1 MRSRDSILEAT
12 REVIGR
18 AGFGG
23 VTIAAVAKQANVS
36 RQTIYSIFGSR
47 EELVSQAV
55 TERLTML
62 TGAFEDLLEN
72 SDSPLELIVGIAVEG
87 RNRIL
92 GDPLLRV
99 LALGGGANPMFDPG
113 AAARTHEYCMALLA
127 PAAERFPELAGRL
140 DLVADVGMHVGW
152 SVLCLD
158 SPDARSDDDLRAFL
172 TTWLAP
178 LMQTFT
184 TPGLS
189 GASRDGA
196 SRDGAAWGGG
206 AGAGAPGGMGTGSA
220 GPADT
225 ASDGA
230 GSGEA

>member
-55 TERLTML
+55 AERLTML
-62 TGAFEDLLEN
+62 TGAFADLLEN

-140 DLVADVGMHVGW
+140 GLVADVGMHVGW
-152 SVLCLD
+152 SALCLD

-184 TPGLS
+184 KAGS
-189 GASRDGA
+189 DGVG
-196 SRDGAAWGGG
+196 RDGAAWG
-206 AGAGAPGGMGTGSA
+206 A
-220 GPADT
+220 GPG
-225 ASDGA
+225 GA
-230 GSGEA
+230 GSGGAGSGGAGSGQA

>member
-1 MRSRDSILEAT
+1 MRSRDSVLEAT

-36 RQTIYSIFGSR
+36 RQTIYSIFGTR

-62 TGAFEDLLEN
+62 TGAFADLLA
-72 SDSPLELIVGIAVEG
+72 DSATPLELIVGIAVEG

-113 AAARTHEYCMALLA
+113 AASRTHEYCMALLA
-127 PAAERFPELAGRL
+127 PAAQRFPELAGRL
-140 DLVADVGMHVGW
+140 DLVADIGMHVGW

-158 SPDARSDDDLRAFL
+158 SPDTRSDDDLRAFL
-172 TTWLAP
+172 TTWLGP
-178 LMQTFT
+178 LMATFEASG
-184 TPGLS
+184 PGGVGAAS
-189 GASRDGA
+189 GA
-196 SRDGAAWGGG
+196 AAP
-206 AGAGAPGGMGTGSA
+206 APGAPGLVPAPGAEPSPSPDHP
-220 GPADT
+220 GPRET
-225 ASDGA
+225 
-230 GSGEA
+230 

>member
-1 MRSRDSILEAT
+1 MRSRDSVLEAT

-36 RQTIYSIFGSR
+36 RQTVYSIFGSR
-47 EELVSQAV
+47 DELVSQAV
-55 TERLTML
+55 ADRLTML
-62 TGAFEDLLEN
+62 TGVFADLLES
-72 SDSPLELIVGIAVEG
+72 SDSPLDLIVGVAVEG

-99 LALGGGANPMFDPG
+99 LALGGGAEPMFDPG
-113 AAARTHEYCMALLA
+113 AAARTHEYCMALIA
-127 PAAERFPELAGRL
+127 PAVERFPELAGRL
-140 DLVADVGMHVGW
+140 GLVADVGMHVGW

-158 SPDARSDDDLRAFL
+158 SPDARSDHDLRAFL

-184 TPGLS
+184 KAGS
-189 GASRDGA
+189 DGASRDGA
-196 SRDGAAWGGG
+196 SRDSPSLDGSSRDGVSLDGASRDAAAWGVGPD
-206 AGAGAPGGMGTGSA
+206 AA
-220 GPADT
+220 GP
-225 ASDGA
+225 
-230 GSGEA
+230 GEA

>member
-1 MRSRDSILEAT
+1 MRSRDSILEAA

-55 TERLTML
+55 AERLTMM
-62 TGAFEDLLEN
+62 TGAFADLLSN

-99 LALGGGANPMFDPG
+99 LAVGGGTGPVSDPG

-140 DLVADVGMHVGW
+140 GFVTDVGIHVGW

-158 SPDARSDDDLRAFL
+158 SPAARSDDDLRAFL
-172 TTWLAP
+172 NTWLAP

-184 TPGLS
+184 KAGS
-189 GASRDGA
+189 DSVG
-196 SRDGAAWGGG
+196 RDGAAWGAGPGG
-206 AGAGAPGGMGTGSA
+206 AGSG
-220 GPADT
+220 
-225 ASDGA
+225 GA

>member
-1 MRSRDSILEAT
+1 MRSRDSILEAA

-55 TERLTML
+55 AERLTML
-62 TGAFEDLLEN
+62 TGAFADLLEN

-87 RNRIL
+87 RNRVL

-158 SPDARSDDDLRAFL
+158 SPAARSDDDLRAFL

-184 TPGLS
+184 KAGS
-189 GASRDGA
+189 DGA
-196 SRDGAAWGGG
+196 SRDGAAWGAGPGG
-206 AGAGAPGGMGTGSA
+206 AGPGA
-220 GPADT
+220 GPG
-225 ASDGA
+225 GA